1 MVASTGLPLVIHSS
15 EEVVHRLSTV
25 LSTDFDPLL
34 WITSWKVVEKS
45 FQSPAHNARTW
56 AKVLYTGLSTGPS
69 DVLFIARCHGSF
81 AYPADAGVRGATT
94 REGPGNQ
101 GERSTSHTDTTARVR
116 HTPIARGRR
125 NPRTSLW
132 ITLCGRFSGNC
143 GEPGRA
149 RSVDSTAPCA
159 ATCGRRTREVDSS
172 IHRRTDPS
180 TGRQVDRRR
189 NGEGRWVRDR
199 TGEEGRRP
207 TAPLFSPH
215 VRVHLSTRHR
225 TVRSARAGP

>member
-1 MVASTGLPLVIHSS
+1 M
-15 EEVVHRLSTV
+15 

-34 WITSWKVVEKS
+34 WITSGKVVEKS
-45 FQSPAHNARTW
+45 FRSPAHNARTW

-69 DVLFIARCHGSF
+69 DVLFIDRCHGSF
-81 AYPADAGVRGATT
+81 ATPTDAGVRGATT
-94 REGPGNQ
+94 CEGPGNQ
-101 GERSTSHTDTTARVR
+101 GERSTSYTDTTALVR

-149 RSVDSTAPCA
+149 RSVDSTADCTAPYA
-159 ATCGRRTREVDSS
+159 ATCARGAREVDSS

-180 TGRQVDRRR
+180 TGRPAEERGRSRGTGPDRRR
-189 NGEGRWVRDR
+189 GVPSDGTPLLSSCTCPLVDTSPNGQVSEGWSLIRLVSSCTW
-199 TGEEGRRP
+199 
-207 TAPLFSPH
+207 L
-215 VRVHLSTRHR
+215 
-225 TVRSARAGP
+225 